1 MTHKKARKLKIFTL
15 LFSLIMCA
23 AFISSMAKA
32 SPTNTVYAEG
42 GTGTTGGLTIGG
54 ESDMSGVGYSYVS
67 ETQTLTLNG
76 YNGKE
81 IMFSDLSIQTIKVE
95 GNNTITVDKTSK
107 PFDAFGYSYNVGIG
121 SKGAITITGSGS
133 LAFNIDK
140 TDITNSTYGIW
151 TNRDLTINGG
161 NITIGK
167 DIDNGRWGTG
177 LYSDDGS
184 ISVVGKASLDVTTT
198 YSAIDAS
205 KGNITLAGEGNKKIL
220 INKEGKNY
228 QAYGIYAGSGEVDI
242 SGVDSPDKG
251 KVTCLF
257 SNSGGSQDTAISA
270 NKQIKIH
277 SKADVEVSGQIYS
290 RFTDSSGSPAVEIS
304 GSKVKT
310 TEIDVGTESFINIL
324 DSNVTAI
331 NLSNPGYIIESK
343 KLEIAGKSTV
353 YFSSENSTIIAPA
366 TEEVFFRLSDGGSI
380 TMASNDYYANDPS
393 LAITL
398 DAGTVMETGIKG
410 PELIAKPGTW
420 VYGFQY
426 KNPAILRFVHS
437 ATTPASAIAD
447 DVTISGITDAALTEQ
462 DIKLTL
468 TGDIFKAIAK
478 DTDVTAWF
486 NNMPKGLS
494 AKVKADVTAGAT
506 EMTIT
511 ISGTPTEA
519 SSAFILIEIP
529 VGTLQTATY
538 SLLAKAAN
546 MKFDIVSG
554 TPVDVP
560 TAATGLVYDG
570 AVKTGIS
577 EPTDK
582 SYTVTNGSAINAG
595 THTATLTLNKGFKW
609 ADGSTEPKK
618 VTWEIARMPD
628 VEIEVTLTQT
638 EYEYTGLEISAY
650 FTITIKG
657 TDKIIDKSECDIIYT
672 NNKEVGEA
680 TVKIQDN
687 GERKLCNQKY
697 HHKEIYHCKTHDG
710 RAYGT
715 ERHCSVG

>member
-1 MTHKKARKLKIFTL
+1 MTNNKANKSKIL
-15 LFSLIMCA
+15 ALILGLTMCLA
-23 AFISSMAKA
+23 LILGIVFA
-32 SPTNTVYAEG
+32 SPTSTVYAEG
-42 GTGTTGGLTIGG
+42 GTGTTGGLIIDG
-54 ESDMSGVGYSYVS
+54 ESDMSGTGYVYDGK
-67 ETQTLTLNG
+67 TQTLTLQN

-81 IMFSDLSIQTIKVE
+81 IMFSDLTILTIQVE

-107 PFDAFGYSYNVGIG
+107 TFNAFGYSYYVGIG
-121 SKGAITITGSGS
+121 SLGAITITGSGS

-140 TDITNSTYGIW
+140 TDITNSAYGIW

-167 DIDNGRWGTG
+167 DVDNGRWGTG

-198 YSAIDAS
+198 YSAINAS

-228 QAYGIYAGSGEVDI
+228 QAYGIYSGSGEVDI

-251 KVTCLF
+251 KVICLF
-257 SNSGGSQDTAISA
+257 SNSGGGVDNSISA
-270 NKQIKIH
+270 KKQIKIY
-277 SKADVEVSGQIYS
+277 SKADVEVSEKIYS
-290 RFTDSSGSPAVEIS
+290 RFADSSGSPAVEIS

-310 TEIDVGTESFINIL
+310 TMIDVGTTSFINIL

-331 NLSNPGYIIESK
+331 NLSKSGYIINSK
-343 KLEIAGKSTV
+343 KLEIVGKSTV
-353 YFSSENSTIIAPA
+353 YFSAEDSTIIAPA
-366 TEEVFFRLSDGGSI
+366 TEEVLFRLSDGGSI
-380 TMASNDYYANDPS
+380 TMASNDYYANEPS

-398 DAGTVMETGIKG
+398 GAGTVMETGIKG
-410 PELIAKPGTW
+410 DELIPGTW

-437 ATTPASAIAD
+437 ATAPASVVAD

-462 DIKLTL
+462 DVKLTL
-468 TGDIFKAIAK
+468 TGDNFKAIAK
-478 DTDVTAWF
+478 DTDVTSWF
-486 NNMPKGLS
+486 QNMPKGLS
-494 AKVKADVTAGAT
+494 AKVKADVAAGAT

-538 SLLAKAAN
+538 SLIVRTTN
-546 MKFDIVSG
+546 IKFDVVSG

-570 AVKTGIS
+570 AVKTGVS
-577 EPTDK
+577 EPADK
-582 SYTVTNGSAINAG
+582 SYT
-595 THTATLTLNKGFKW
+595 
-609 ADGSTEPKK
+609 P
-618 VTWEIARMPD
+618 
-628 VEIEVTLTQT
+628 
-638 EYEYTGLEISAY
+638 
-650 FTITIKG
+650 
-657 TDKIIDKSECDIIYT
+657 
-672 NNKEVGEA
+672 
-680 TVKIQDN
+680 
-687 GERKLCNQKY
+687 
-697 HHKEIYHCKTHDG
+697 
-710 RAYGT
+710 
-715 ERHCSVG
+715 